1 MANQALGGCWGL
13 WSCRGQVLVG
23 QLGSQSLSANQVAE
37 GPTQHLGS
45 LTLGRYFHLCLL
57 PVRTKSSGCPSG
69 TQFPDPP
76 VHAPA
81 RFICSSFWGWAGHT
95 PKG

>member
-1 MANQALGGCWGL
+1 MAIQVLGGCWGL

-23 QLGSQSLSANQVAE
+23 QLGSQSLSTNQVAE

-45 LTLGRYFHLCLL
+45 LTWGRYFHLCLL
-57 PVRTKSSGCPSG
+57 PVRTKSCGCPSG

-81 RFICSSFWGWAGHT
+81 SFICSSFWGWAGHT
-95 PKG
+95 LKG